1 MSNYQGK
8 ENKSL
13 NYKTAANGFIVHKR
27 KPVIVAP
34 EKRDDN
40 RSNNNLTDS
49 QTTQRH
55 LILGRDFEDI
65 LEACRPRNRGVTS
78 GGIPPALLSQL
89 KLFGLTGTK
98 NESAFENVHTEIW
111 GSLQFENKQLSPVRL
126 SGVPSVKHSARNSE
140 AMSMLKR
147 GSGSDLS
154 SHSTA
159 SSNFTTNLSFIL
171 GRSPMNIHH
180 SSPTL
185 KFVQIQQNSS
195 ARIPLVVTG
204 ESSQLRNN
212 VSHDSL
218 LEEEI
223 ESDSFKVR
231 KERKPSIA
239 SATSLS
245 TNGHGG
251 KKLSIAALKKAM
263 ISHDNSIFSSEAADD
278 NLENRPG
285 KRKHNSR

>member
-1 MSNYQGK
+1 MVVSP
-8 ENKSL
+8 
-13 NYKTAANGFIVHKR
+13 T
-27 KPVIVAP
+27 
-34 EKRDDN
+34 KRDGN
-40 RSNNNLTDS
+40 RNNNLTDS
-49 QTTQRH
+49 ENTQRH

-98 NESAFENVHTEIW
+98 SESTFENIHTEVW
-111 GSLQFENKQLSPVRL
+111 GSLQFDDKQLSPVRI
-126 SGVPSVKHSARNSE
+126 SGVPSVKYPTRNSE
-140 AMSMLKR
+140 AMAMLKR

-185 KFVQIQQNSS
+185 KIVQIQQNSS

-212 VSHDSL
+212 VSQDSL

-223 ESDSFKVR
+223 EAESFIKIR

-239 SATSLS
+239 SAASLS
-245 TNGHGG
+245 THGHGG

-263 ISHDNSIFSSEAADD
+263 TSHDNNIFSSESADT
-278 NLENRPG
+278 NLESRPG
-285 KRKHNSR
+285 KRKSR